1 MAQPTTI
8 PFTSLVRAPE
18 PSGDTPPRHIP
29 LSTSL
34 RALPCVPSGLVVCA
48 GLPEPCPTATGGSG
62 FTIEIGSDFVI
73 GPTGCRRVGPS
84 FPPGRCGQDMS
95 HSLWQWPSSVGEV
108 VRPLERRRRV
118 ESYPS
123 NGLSRLSRR
132 KSQVEKLQPL
142 ALTRGYVARTIVR
155 RT

>member
-1 MAQPTTI
+1 VANDSAVAQPTTI

-73 GPTGCRRVGPS
+73 GPKGKIIAEMNRVIAGHRLADS
-84 FPPGRCGQDMS
+84 GLEHAKKMLGVVAEIEQLRNR
-95 HSLWQWPSSVGEV
+95 GEAKD
-108 VRPLERRRRV
+108 R
-118 ESYPS
+118 
-123 NGLSRLSRR
+123 
-132 KSQVEKLQPL
+132 
-142 ALTRGYVARTIVR
+142 
-155 RT
+155 